1 MEVKGK
7 VFFTLMVAML
17 LATSL
22 MFAAGTQEATQDDD
36 GSTESEE
43 KVLRITGQSWQNQ
56 KIFIEDAAERFME
69 DHPDVTVEVM
79 TYAEPSVVSNYAIDW
94 SRGNTPVDIAVTSG
108 AQFSAQFVA
117 KDLIYD
123 FETELNFFEDDFTKD
138 EFVGVGLKNG
148 LVKEKQYVIP
158 LIIEAYALVINKAM
172 FEEADLVDEDG
183 NPLVP
188 ETWEEFYE
196 FAEKLHIEENGQ
208 VVQQG
213 ASIQWSVMNT
223 YATLLAVLRASR
235 GTVYG
240 EDGISISFDNPEFR
254 NIMKIWKQGADEG
267 VFSKEMF
274 ADHFAGIY
282 SFRAGKLAMLLDS
295 GGRWVEGAQSLGAEN
310 VTVIP
315 FPGAA
320 ENGSYGFG
328 SGVIIPKASPVPELA
343 VQFIKEQLL
352 GEYVQTRTVNQYGKM
367 PAMTRHYEGAFAPEW
382 QVMQEIADAS
392 GAPPTYRE
400 FARFQK
406 GVAPILQNY
415 LDGNLTLEEAIED
428 FEELVESID
437 KSML

>member
-1 MEVKGK
+1 MRKR
-7 VFFTLMVAML
+7 TLLSVLLIVL
-17 LATSL
+17 LASGL
-22 MFAAGTQEATQDDD
+22 AFASGEQEQQTQGAAAED
-36 GSTESEE
+36 GEP
-43 KVLRITGQSWQNQ
+43 KVLRITGQSWQNT
-56 KIFIEDAAERFME
+56 KIFIEDAAKRFME
-69 DHPDVTVEVM
+69 DHPDVTVEVK

-94 SRGNTPVDIAVTSG
+94 SRGKTPVDIAITSG
-108 AQFSAQFVA
+108 AQFSSQFVA

-123 FETELNFFEDDFTKD
+123 FENELNFFEGDFTKD
-138 EFVGVGLKNG
+138 EFVGVGLENG
-148 LVKEKQYVIP
+148 KVQGNQYVIP
-158 LIIEAYALVINKAM
+158 LIIEAYGLVVNKSM
-172 FEEADLVDEDG
+172 FEEAGLVDDEG
-183 NPLVP
+183 NPLAP

-196 FAEKLHIEENGQ
+196 FAKKLHKEENGQ
-208 VVQQG
+208 VIQQG

-235 GTVYG
+235 GTVFG
-240 EDGISISFDNPEFR
+240 EDGESISFDNPEFR
-254 NIMKIWKQGADEG
+254 EIMEIWKRGADEG

-282 SFRAGKLAMLLDS
+282 SFRSGNLAMLLDS
-295 GGRWVEGAQSLGAEN
+295 GGRWVEGAQSLGSDN

-320 ENGSYGFG
+320 TNGSYGFG

-367 PAMTRHYEGAFAPEW
+367 PAMTRHYDGAFAPEW

-392 GAPPTYRE
+392 GAPPTYKE

-415 LDGNLTLEEAIED
+415 LDGQLSLDEAIAE
-428 FEELVESID
+428 FEELVDSID